1 MKHSRSD
8 SKYRAKVNS
17 QGQIIIPRR
26 LLEKHGYQTGDWV
39 RICLG
44 RKHITLKRITE
55 NGEGEGLDYPQEP
68 DWDLFFEC
76 VLSKRKS

>member
-1 MKHSRSD
+1 VKHSRSD

-44 RKHITLKRITE
+44 RKHITLKRITDS
-55 NGEGEGLDYPQEP
+55 GEGFDHAEEP
-68 DWDLFFEC
+68 DWDFFFEC